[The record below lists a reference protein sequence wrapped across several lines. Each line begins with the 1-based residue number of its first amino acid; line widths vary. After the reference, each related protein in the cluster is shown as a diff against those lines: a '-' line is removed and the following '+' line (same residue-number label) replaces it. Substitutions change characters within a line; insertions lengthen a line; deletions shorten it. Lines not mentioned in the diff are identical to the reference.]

1 MAYTVVIKGGTNLQ
15 LENGPSAAG
24 SKVLPSFA
32 GLNLTNAD
40 FSGLQLLNADFTGA
54 TIAGADF
61 SYANLRGAILTS
73 VKGLANFTGAQLT

>member
-15 LENGPSAAG
+15 LENPPSPAG
-24 SKVLPSFA
+24 SQLLPSFK

-40 FSGLQLLNADFTGA
+40 FSGQQLLNADFTNA

-61 SYANLRGAILTS
+61 SYANLRGAIFTGVS
-73 VKGLANFTGAQLT
+73 GKATFTGATLT